1 MGGVTYDT
9 GALVAAER
17 NNRQMWEL
25 HAGLVAEEV
34 VPVVP
39 APVLAQ
45 AWRGGA
51 RQAGLAR
58 LLRMCDVEPMTEEL
72 AQRVGSLVSDS
83 GHGDIVDVAVAEG
96 AIRRGD
102 GVVTSD
108 AGHIRKIAEAAGST
122 LRIASI

>member
-1 MGGVTYDT
+1 MGGVTYDA

-17 NNRQMWEL
+17 NHRAMWEL
-25 HAGLVAEEV
+25 HAGLIAEDV

-51 RQAGLAR
+51 RQASLSR
-58 LLRMCDVEPMTEEL
+58 LLRMCDIEPMSEEL
-72 AQRVGSLVSDS
+72 ARRVGILAGES
-83 GHGDIVDVAVAEG
+83 GHDDIVDVAVVEG

-108 AGHIRKIAEAAGST
+108 AGHIRAIAEAAGST